1 MKSYLY
7 EFFKAVHTFSFFV
20 AAVPFFILYTPA
32 AILLKVAG
40 KLCGHSKDTVR
51 EDLERFVRFREA
63 EN

>member
-32 AILLKVAG
+32 AILLKAAG
-40 KLCGHSKDTVR
+40 KLCGYTKDKVR
-51 EDLERFVRFREA
+51 EDLERFVRFRKA